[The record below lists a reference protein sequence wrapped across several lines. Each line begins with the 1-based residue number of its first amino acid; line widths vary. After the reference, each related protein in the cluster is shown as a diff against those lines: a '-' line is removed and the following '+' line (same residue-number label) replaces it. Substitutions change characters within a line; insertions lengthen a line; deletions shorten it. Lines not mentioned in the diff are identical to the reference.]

1 MMQFAEYV
9 SNKWV
14 GSTWFNHHLRSCI
27 DILFLS
33 PLSRFIPFWGHLVC
47 LQAAWI
53 FKRGHRLIFYAA
65 VEGKKQQRKS
75 YSRTPTWNW
84 QASLPLKINGWFRWV
99 LSRLRR
105 PSLFSDG
112 INSRDLTWLDLH
124 SEVKELCQKMSLP
137 SNIWH
142 RGCRMH
148 LFFSSDSISYVRFA
162 FHIAWLEI
170 TFPL

>member
-1 MMQFAEYV
+1 MVQPPPPKLYWYSFLVPVV
-9 SNKWV
+9 SV
-14 GSTWFNHHLRSCI
+14 HPILRTPCMSSSSL
-27 DILFLS
+27 DFQTRAPVDL
-33 PLSRFIPFWGHLVC
+33 
-47 LQAAWI
+47 
-53 FKRGHRLIFYAA
+53 YAA